1 MVKSR
6 KIIIVEES
14 TKIQEHNT
22 NFYPTIKILQDI
34 MPHKIQNKKYLTYTD
49 LVNDKKNIKILDMSK
64 KDMTSLSNN
73 FLDLV
78 CKLNDVVELRLND
91 NYLNIL
97 QIELFS
103 CTNINKLDLSNN
115 LLCESS
121 TEHIYK
127 LINLR
132 ELNLANCGDYSSN
145 ICYLTNLSTLNLS
158 NNYSGCHNH
167 KLKKYLNLQSGSEIS
182 LGVYGQIGEKLLNLN
197 PVKDTIVPKFINNL
211 FNLTHLTIDSCKL
224 KSIPN
229 EILSM
234 INLTYLSL
242 NNNKIS
248 AIPEKLLLL
257 NKLTHLFLSDND
269 IKVIPE
275 KINLLENLTHLSMDN
290 NYITGVPEKNIKSL
304 KNLKMFGIALNP
316 LTKMSSLLWDIN
328 GICELDLRKIKNI
341 PAKNNDLDM
350 SIIINSKTTIPDKIS
365 TVKIFFSLKNKNL
378 SDEILDN
385 IPSFVD
391 NLIII
396 CNGPIKLSNLP
407 PSLKSLS
414 FVDYEY
420 TQFKWIKEYIEKQYI
435 KLPFGCEISQKVD
448 YKYKKLCN

>member
-6 KIIIVEES
+6 KNKIIVEEITKTQENN
-14 TKIQEHNT
+14 TKIC
-22 NFYPTIKILQDI
+22 PKITIVQDI
-34 MPHKIQNKKYLTYTD
+34 MPFYKNNKTYLTYTD
-49 LVNDKKNIKILDMSK
+49 LINDKKNIKILDMSK
-64 KDMTSLSNN
+64 KQMISLSKN

-97 QIELFS
+97 SNELFS

-115 LLCESS
+115 LLCETS

-145 ICYLTNLSTLNLS
+145 ICYLTNLSSLNIS

-167 KLKKYLNLQSGSEIS
+167 KLKNYLKLESGTEVS

-197 PVKDTIVPKFINNL
+197 PVKDTIVPKFISNL
-211 FNLTHLTIDSCKL
+211 FNLTYLTVDYCKF
-224 KSIPN
+224 KSIPD
-229 EILSM
+229 EIFSL
-234 INLTYLSL
+234 INLNYLSL

-257 NKLTHLFLSDND
+257 SKLTHLLLSDND

-275 KINLLENLTHLSMDN
+275 KINMLKNLKHLNMDN
-290 NYITGVPEKNIKSL
+290 NYITAIPEENIKTF

-328 GICELDLRKIKNI
+328 GINELDLRKIKNI
-341 PAKNNDLDM
+341 PTKNNDLDV
-350 SIIINSKTTIPDKIS
+350 SVIINSKTTIP
-365 TVKIFFSLKNKNL
+365 
-378 SDEILDN
+378 
-385 IPSFVD
+385 
-391 NLIII
+391 
-396 CNGPIKLSNLP
+396 
-407 PSLKSLS
+407 
-414 FVDYEY
+414 
-420 TQFKWIKEYIEKQYI
+420 
-435 KLPFGCEISQKVD
+435 SQ
-448 YKYKKLCN
+448 